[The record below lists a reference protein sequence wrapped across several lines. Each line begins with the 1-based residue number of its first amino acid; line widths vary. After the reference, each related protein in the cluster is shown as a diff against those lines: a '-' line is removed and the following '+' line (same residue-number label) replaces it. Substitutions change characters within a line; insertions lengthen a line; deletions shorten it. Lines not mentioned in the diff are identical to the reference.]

1 MICCLGPVSNAI
13 VQDAAL
19 KSSDRDVSQETIVT
33 ASDTSAPAAPENATK
48 HPGLRRIL
56 LLAGPVVAILV
67 GLWLYLSGGQ
77 YVTEDDAYVGA
88 ANVTITPQVSGQVIR
103 VAVAT
108 NQMVQQ
114 DQLLFEIDPEPFQI
128 ALDRANANL
137 AEASEK
143 LQGLLLTYNQDQASV
158 AQSKADV
165 TFAQQEF
172 DRVAALVKEKVE
184 TQAELDQAQ
193 RTLRVAQQA
202 QRAAESGAAATLAEF
217 GGSVDKPI
225 EQHAAYLAAKAE
237 VELAARNVRLT
248 KVLAPFAGT
257 VTQVENIQPGSF
269 LTVGQAAFSLI
280 GLQSWIDANIKET
293 DLTHIK
299 VGDPATVTLD
309 SYPDQLLKAEVQ
321 SITPATGSVFA
332 LLPAQNASGNWV
344 KVVQRMPVRLKITTE
359 DPGVVLRDGASAT
372 VSIDTGYHRSLATLW
387 RDLLG
392 MVGID

>member
-1 MICCLGPVSNAI
+1 M
-13 VQDAAL
+13 
-19 KSSDRDVSQETIVT
+19 T
-33 ASDTSAPAAPENATK
+33 ATDSSAPAAPEKATR
-48 HPGLRRIL
+48 HSGLRRIL
-56 LLAGPVVAILV
+56 LLAGPVVAIV
-67 GLWLYLSGGQ
+67 IGLWLYLSGGQ

-88 ANVTITPQVSGQVIR
+88 ANVTITPQVTGQVIR
-103 VAVAT
+103 VAVGT

-114 DQLLFEIDPEPFQI
+114 DELLFEIDPEPFQI

-143 LQGLLLTYNQDQASV
+143 LQGLLLTYHQDQASV
-158 AQSKADV
+158 AQTKADV

-172 DRVAALVKEKVE
+172 DRVSALVKDRVE
-184 TQAELDQAQ
+184 TQAALDQAQ

-280 GLQSWIDANIKET
+280 GLQTWVDANIKET

-309 SYPDQLLKAEVQ
+309 SYPDQVLKAEVQ
-321 SITPATGSVFA
+321 SITPASGSVFA

-344 KVVQRMPVRLKITTE
+344 KVVQRMPVRLKIIT
-359 DPGVVLRDGASAT
+359 DNPAVVLRDGASAS

-387 RDLLG
+387 RDLAG